1 MRILEFLEDHEKK
14 LSKERLQTLI
24 SALIA
29 FTFVL
34 VKGFGKGLDANDLWV
49 VGILLTYSFG
59 AKSFQNI
66 TETMGKNRKP
76 NKA

>member
-1 MRILEFLEDHEKK
+1 MRILEFLEDPEGK
-14 LSKERLQTLI
+14 LSKERLQTLM

-29 FTFVL
+29 FVFVL
-34 VKGFGKGLDANDLWV
+34 VKGFGDGLTENDLWV

-66 TETMGKNRKP
+66 TEAMSKKNADKG
-76 NKA
+76 